1 MADILGNTRNEAPD
15 PGDGRGYVGSRYEA
29 TLLPSA
35 EVIKAHAARIRQEMG
50 IVKAGHIAVEKSA
63 GAVTPTRE
71 ALERATTTKP
81 GWWF

>member
-29 TLLPSA
+29 TPLPSA
-35 EVIKAHAARIRQEMG
+35 EAIKAHAARIRQETG
-50 IVKAGHIAVEKSA
+50 IIMAGQIAVEKSA
-63 GAVTPTRE
+63 GAVTPTPGD
-71 ALERATTTKP
+71 LERATTTRP